1 MNNHRITGTGLVLKP
16 APIAI
21 HPAHV
26 ADAALRAHLA
36 LPEPDDLQFIEVAAE
51 QWLGLGGPWGQRLRE
66 ATQRWP
72 SVCVSR
78 SLSLGGPGRLD
89 TGLVSQLAS
98 FMRDYEMVMFSE
110 ALSWS
115 DDDTPLFTCLPI
127 PATTAALQWT
137 ADRILRVQDTLGQSI
152 GIRNVS
158 HHAVPPMPAMN
169 EAEFISALVMQTG
182 CHVHLDITALAEN
195 SHRYDFD
202 ALQFLAALPMQHVNY
217 VRLGG
222 VEGGHAE
229 ASLSSVAGRLLPAV
243 LSHLNPEVPVCVDD
257 LAQLKRWSDAA
268 LSTSTKAVAC

>member
-1 MNNHRITGTGLVLKP
+1 MAV
-16 APIAI
+16 
-21 HPAHV
+21 HPASF
-26 ADAALRAHLA
+26 AGTSLSDGLA
-36 LPEPDDLQFIEVAAE
+36 SLESEDLQFIEVAAE

-89 TGLVSQLAS
+89 MALVHQLAT
-98 FMRDYEMVMFSE
+98 FMRGHDMAMFSE

-115 DDDTPLFTCLPI
+115 DDDAPLFNCLPI

-137 ADRILRVQDTLGQSI
+137 ADRILRVQDALGQSI

-158 HHAVPPMPAMN
+158 HHAVPPMSTMH
-169 EAEFISALVMQTG
+169 EAAFITALVAQTG

-195 SHRYDFD
+195 SHRFGFD
-202 ALQFLAALPMQHVNY
+202 ALQFLAALPIQRVNY

-222 VEGGHAE
+222 VVGRPADV
-229 ASLSSVAGRLLPAV
+229 SSNSAAARLLPAV
-243 LSHLNPEVPVCVDD
+243 LSHLHSKVPVCVDD

-268 LSTSTKAVAC
+268 SATTTKAVAC